1 MSEQVAAYETKKKP
15 FEVTDESSAEW
26 VLEKLEENAKA
37 RALID
42 EQYERMI
49 SRHEAWREDALKEI
63 DESDAYFQS
72 LLRLWAEEKLADGKK
87 KSVKLPSGRV
97 GFRAGSLS
105 YMFGDEKVTATNARL
120 LDFVKG
126 EDESFI
132 ERKESVRWGDYK
144 KTLQVTES
152 GRVVTADGV
161 PIPGMVATK
170 SEPSFYVEVTGV

>member
-1 MSEQVAAYETKKKP
+1 MSEDAEKKR
-15 FEVTDESSAEW
+15 FEVTDEASAEW
-26 VLEKLEENAKA
+26 VLEKLEKNAKA
-37 RALID
+37 RALVE

-49 SRHEAWREDALKEI
+49 ARHEAWRADALKEI
-63 DESDAYFQS
+63 DESDAYFHG
-72 LLRLWAEEKLADGKK
+72 LLRPWAEAKLAGGKK

-161 PIPGMVATK
+161 PIPGMLATK

>member
-1 MSEQVAAYETKKKP
+1 MNENAEKKR
-15 FEVTDESSAEW
+15 FEVTDEASAEW
-26 VLEKLEENAKA
+26 CLEKMEENAKA

-49 SRHEAWREDALKEI
+49 ARHKAWREDALKEI
-63 DESDAYFQS
+63 EESDAYFQS
-72 LLRLWAEEKLADGKK
+72 LLRPWAEAKLAGGKK

-105 YMFGDEKVTATNARL
+105 YMLGDEKVTATNARL
-120 LDFVKG
+120 LAFVKG
-126 EDESFI
+126 EDESFV

-161 PIPGMVATK
+161 PIPGMTCTQG
-170 SEPSFYVEVTGV
+170 EPSFYVEVTVS